1 VFYVEGKLNPGW
13 FVVMKMKPRDVYDSG
28 CDDWEDDI

>member
-13 FVVMKMKPRDVYDSG
+13 FVVMKMKSRDVYDSG